1 MLNASVSARVRV
13 ACCVVGRAPRRLG
26 QDGDG
31 TGGRVKNL
39 LTCGEVDHG
48 RPGVEDPGR
57 GVHEEGAA
65 AVLESRVDA
74 PESAGGGCLR

>member
-1 MLNASVSARVRV
+1 MLRCGSGAAAAWSGRGRGR
-13 ACCVVGRAPRRLG
+13 GRAG
-26 QDGDG
+26 Q
-31 TGGRVKNL
+31 GGRVKNL